1 MVRWFKKTDPRIQ
14 LIESR
19 IPLIPG
25 ESGHSWIS
33 TQLWCPTCG
42 GYEGFMCPACLRV
55 VDHET
60 DTPLFEA
67 IKSLLEAEGSDDQDN
82 PQD

>member
-1 MVRWFKKTDPRIQ
+1 MIRWFRKTDPRIQ

-25 ESGHSWIS
+25 ESGHSWDPRK
-33 TQLWCPTCG
+33 LWCGVCVEH
-42 GYEGFMCPACLRV
+42 EGFVCAHCNRV
-55 VDHET
+55 VDYEH

-67 IKSLLEAEGSDDQDN
+67 IKSLLEAEEDSDDQDN
-82 PQD
+82 P